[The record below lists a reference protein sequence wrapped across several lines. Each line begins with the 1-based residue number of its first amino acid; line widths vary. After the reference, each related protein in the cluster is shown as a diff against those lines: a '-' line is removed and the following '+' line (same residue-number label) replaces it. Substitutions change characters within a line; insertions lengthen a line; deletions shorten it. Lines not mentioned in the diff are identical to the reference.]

1 VIDRIGIGSVA
12 PGPTLIGDLMTAG
25 EFPLE
30 EFATAKAGGRV
41 DSGLSFGSERAMT
54 MKGAGYC
61 GLWVLCV
68 ILGAI
73 AGLLIGG
80 LLWALGFEL
89 LGSSVALVGAGAGG
103 ILAFLGFLALGDRL
117 EERRAGSKRGG

>member
-1 VIDRIGIGSVA
+1 
-12 PGPTLIGDLMTAG
+12 
-25 EFPLE
+25 
-30 EFATAKAGGRV
+30 
-41 DSGLSFGSERAMT
+41 

-73 AGLLIGG
+73 VGLLIGA
-80 LLWALGFEL
+80 LAWALGFEII
-89 LGSSVALVGAGAGG
+89 GSAIALVGAGAGG

-117 EERRAGSKRGG
+117 EERRTRSKRGA